1 MALLTLALFGG
12 KMPKMQ
18 PGGSCVQE
26 NRQSLIEKIEA
37 LPAEQVIEVE
47 KFVDFIRRRQE
58 QAADARAAAEA
69 SAAAFACV
77 WNNPEDDVY
86 DAL

>member
-1 MALLTLALFGG
+1 
-12 KMPKMQ
+12 MPKMQ
-18 PGGSCVQE
+18 PGGACVQE

-37 LPAEQVIEVE
+37 LPVEQVIEVE
-47 KFVDFIRRRQE
+47 KFVDFIRRRQK
-58 QAADARAAAEA
+58 QATDARAAAEA
-69 SAAAFACV
+69 SAVAFACV